1 MLYVDSRQSHPD
13 VHADANAE
21 ITRKQPIV
29 PGHVGCRV
37 ARRREGEGQ
46 ELIIG
51 LKVLFADASNVAVMF
66 QGAVRPPMAAHWDAV
81 RVDRIPASISP
92 ATAAPACSGVLLTCD

>member
-1 MLYVDSRQSHPD
+1 MDSRQSHPD

-81 RVDRIPASISP
+81 RVDSANTSFHQPSNRRCRRVPV
-92 ATAAPACSGVLLTCD
+92 CC